1 MGLGG
6 AGLAA
11 PPSAHPGTAPWGHQ
25 AEFWGPT
32 SVGKG
37 VSGVSGCRGH
47 VLQVG
52 KLRHTMSPRQRRPP
66 GCPSESHP
74 CTPSLLE
81 PSGFPPLHFPFIL
94 PVFPHQIP
102 PANVLPVQPLLGR
115 AHPGTGLCV
124 HEPPPKT
131 STAPAEGGAHPGG
144 VAPGPPQL
152 PQPPNFPPWRGCEVW
167 HGPVA
172 SHQERLRSGHPVPK
186 PLSRCPVRVTVPAPG
201 GRASLA
207 MPAPPVTSAT
217 ACRGAGGHTGLERA
231 PGTAQ
236 GGREDAAP
244 AHWPR

>member
-1 MGLGG
+1 MVKLVYKLTDVLTLFFLLGMEAANWSVLAAGTPPGRGSAMGLGG

-144 VAPGPPQL
+144 VAPGPPSSPSPPISPRGVGARFGTDPWL
-152 PQPPNFPPWRGCEVW
+152 PTRNG
-167 HGPVA
+167 
-172 SHQERLRSGHPVPK
+172 S
-186 PLSRCPVRVTVPAPG
+186 
-201 GRASLA
+201 
-207 MPAPPVTSAT
+207 
-217 ACRGAGGHTGLERA
+217 
-231 PGTAQ
+231 
-236 GGREDAAP
+236 AP
-244 AHWPR
+244 ATPCQSP